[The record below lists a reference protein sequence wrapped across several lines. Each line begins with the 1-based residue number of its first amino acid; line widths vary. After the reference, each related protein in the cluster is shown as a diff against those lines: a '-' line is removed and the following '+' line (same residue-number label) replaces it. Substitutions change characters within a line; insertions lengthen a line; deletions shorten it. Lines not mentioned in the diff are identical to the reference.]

1 MLYTYIA
8 TWDASLAQ
16 MCEVVASLVPELPSL
31 ACICDGPDIDLSGPD
46 LRVTSILK
54 SAHASCPISSVGLTG
69 TWEVKLFG
77 GEVRSCFAENRDLAL
92 AAIQYSGSFLMHFPE
107 DLLHDK
113 DGSFDPHYL

>member
-1 MLYTYIA
+1 MLPWAEI
-8 TWDASLAQ
+8 
-16 MCEVVASLVPELPSL
+16 CEVVASLVPELPSL

-46 LRVTSILK
+46 LIVT
-54 SAHASCPISSVGLTG
+54 HASCPISS
-69 TWEVKLFG
+69 VKLFG

-113 DGSFDPHYL
+113 DGSFDPH